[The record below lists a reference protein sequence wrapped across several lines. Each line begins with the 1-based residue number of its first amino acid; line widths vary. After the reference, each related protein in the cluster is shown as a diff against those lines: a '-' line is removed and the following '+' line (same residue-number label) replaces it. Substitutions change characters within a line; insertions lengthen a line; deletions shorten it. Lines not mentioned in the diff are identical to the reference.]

1 MAGMDRKSNHL
12 SSSPFVIGSM
22 VLGVAMI
29 FATVAWVGA
38 RRESAALYG
47 LVRSVEFP
55 YLNRFVPHAE
65 WFGLEALRSS
75 AVPGVTTIY
84 ENSLVYGLFFTAL
97 ILVLLMLAL
106 LRLDRFSIRP
116 HVSIRNDKGRS
127 PSEVMERL
135 ARDEPSTRFFLDYDV
150 LALPTGEGTAR
161 QPLRAVELL
170 LYTNTIRSIQI
181 DPTHTE
187 PPTLKLDTDGLRAWM
202 TERFGQENP
211 FIAIPTRRLLDAAEI
226 DRAVDDLSWYA
237 VLVLYPA
244 LWRIHAFHVEGP
256 EGFQTTQDGVD
267 RFISAIWT
275 ELNGFRREFRD
286 GIALGF
292 ASPADREERNALYR
306 AHRTKPKRRSRGTP
320 PPDAEIE
327 ANTALDDLTDLGRI
341 YRRGRVDRGE
351 IAPDGVVE
359 RSHAGPV
366 RSKKPAP
373 PENLLFFGEVLSE
386 RGPRL
391 ACVAEARKSL
401 KDILTRHLGV
411 QRKSYPVGTDP
422 KTGLVVYAARLT
434 TPEQK
439 AFNTKAQERLGRA
452 QKAIESVLWGHQFEF
467 SVTGGAL
474 DMARRYG
481 ILPPNLFRWMRFSEE
496 TTPFWWFVQN
506 LGMPAA
512 YPENA
517 GHYEHY
523 QAEKAM
529 GVAVERPYIDMSL
542 DGIRQEA
549 DRYLVPERVDELRTI
564 LGKDAIVTRL
574 VDENAV
580 DALMPTVMDKLSSA
594 ARDAAA
600 APTEKPARSDAP
612 ISRAVAAPP
621 NARRRPATQDG
632 LLRLFDIDED

>member
-1 MAGMDRKSNHL
+1 MAGMDRRSNHL
-12 SSSPFVIGSM
+12 SSSPLVIGFM
-22 VLGVAMI
+22 VLGVAMV
-29 FATVAWVGA
+29 FATVAWLGA

-47 LVRSVEFP
+47 IVRSIEFP
-55 YLNRFVPHAE
+55 YLHRFAPHAE
-65 WFGLEALRSS
+65 WFGLQALRNST
-75 AVPGVTTIY
+75 APGLTTIY

-97 ILVLLMLAL
+97 ILVLMMLAL

-116 HVSIRNDKGRS
+116 HVSIRAEKGRS
-127 PSEVMERL
+127 PPEVMERL

-150 LALPTGEGTAR
+150 LDLPTNAGTAR
-161 QPLRAVELL
+161 QPMRAIELL
-170 LYTNTIRSIQI
+170 LYTNTIRSILI
-181 DPTHTE
+181 DPTHTQ
-187 PPTLKLDTDGLRAWM
+187 PPTLRLDIDALRAWM
-202 TERFGQENP
+202 TERFGPENP
-211 FIAIPTRRLLDAAEI
+211 FMAIPTRRLLDAAEI

-244 LWRIHAFHVEGP
+244 LRRIHAFHVEGP

-267 RFISAIWT
+267 RYISGTWT
-275 ELNGFRREFRD
+275 ELNGFKKEFRD

-292 ASPADREERNALYR
+292 SSAADREERNALYR
-306 AHRTKPKRRSRGTP
+306 ARRDKAKRHSRGKVVPET
-320 PPDAEIE
+320 EIE
-327 ANTALDDLTDLGRI
+327 ANTALDDLTDLGRV
-341 YRRGRVDRGE
+341 YRQGRIDRGE
-351 IAPDGVVE
+351 IAPDGVAA
-359 RSHAGPV
+359 RSQAGPV
-366 RSKKPAP
+366 PSKKPAP

-391 ACVAEARKSL
+391 ACVAQARKGL
-401 KDILTRHLGV
+401 KDILSRHLGV

-422 KTGLVVYAARLT
+422 KTGLVTYATRLT

-467 SVTGGAL
+467 SVAGGAL
-474 DMARRYG
+474 EMARRYG
-481 ILPPNLFRWMRFSEE
+481 ILPPNLFRWMRFCEE
-496 TTPFWWFVQN
+496 TTPLWWFVQN

-529 GVAVERPYIDMSL
+529 GVAVERPYIDASL

-564 LGKDAIVTRL
+564 LGKDAIVTQL

-580 DALMPTVMDKLSSA
+580 DSIMPAVMDKLGGA
-594 ARDAAA
+594 ARDTATS
-600 APTEKPARSDAP
+600 PPKPARSDGP
-612 ISRAVAAPP
+612 IVRAGTVPPVAG
-621 NARRRPATQDG
+621 RRPATQDG
-632 LLRLFDIDED
+632 LLSLFDLDED